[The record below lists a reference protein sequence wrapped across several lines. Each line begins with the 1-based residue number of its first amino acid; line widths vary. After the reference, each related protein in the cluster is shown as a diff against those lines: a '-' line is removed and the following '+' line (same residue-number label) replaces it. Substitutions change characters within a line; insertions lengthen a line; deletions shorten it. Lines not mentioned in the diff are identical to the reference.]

1 MKSNFEGRFCQGAV
15 RIRTT
20 LAIPCPTLY
29 ISPEG
34 KARLCPTIS
43 KLVHLMSLYKPTSGS
58 KKLLYIHIV
67 GLSLNTYVEYI
78 FWVVGIQ
85 VLLMK
90 SVEFIHEFVTEMT
103 LE

>member
-1 MKSNFEGRFCQGAV
+1 
-15 RIRTT
+15 
-20 LAIPCPTLY
+20 
-29 ISPEG
+29 
-34 KARLCPTIS
+34 
-43 KLVHLMSLYKPTSGS
+43 MSLYKPTSGS

-78 FWVVGIQ
+78 FWVVGTQ

-90 SVEFIHEFVTEMT
+90 SVEFIHEFVTKMI